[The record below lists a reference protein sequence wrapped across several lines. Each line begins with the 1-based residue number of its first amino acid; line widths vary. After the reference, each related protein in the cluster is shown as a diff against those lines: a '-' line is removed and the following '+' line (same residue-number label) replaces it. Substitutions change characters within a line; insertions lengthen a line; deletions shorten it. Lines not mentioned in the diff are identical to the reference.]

1 MEDRLKKLAKSVSET
16 DSPVEVFL
24 DDVRVDLGDGSS
36 VDVEGTLS
44 IKPGDDDGGV
54 EEVIEEL
61 GDGYEVRSGGVKL
74 HCSDKE
80 TCRVEL
86 VEEDRV
92 VMDVRRASLFKD
104 FLSSMR
110 GGGGEDEGNLLSS
123 LAEKGFTLKVK
134 YKGMT
139 LLRNADP
146 ESLMSFMKKL

>member
-1 MEDRLKKLAKSVSET
+1 MEDRLKTLAKSVSDT
-16 DSPVEVFL
+16 GSPVEVFL

-44 IKPGDDDGGV
+44 ITPSDAGSV
-54 EEVIEEL
+54 EEVIEDL

-86 VEEDRV
+86 VEEDKV
-92 VMDVRRASLFKD
+92 VLDVRRASLFKD
-104 FLSSMR
+104 FLTSMR
-110 GGGGEDEGNLLSS
+110 GGGGEGEGNPLASLS
-123 LAEKGFTLKVK
+123 EKGFTLKVK